1 MVILLCRCVWLQAW
15 APAARISLTTLLV
28 CCAVSVES
36 AFGQA
41 APPRPLGRDLPVY
54 RPARD
59 EAGQPPA
66 GAMENPTDQIALR
79 DALALALQQNP
90 ELAAFAWEVRAREAR
105 ALQAG
110 RRPNPI
116 ITSDVEDL
124 GASVGPDGPD
134 GGARPQTTILLSQII
149 ELGGKRV
156 ARQRAATLSRDLAD
170 WDFETARI
178 DVLTR
183 VARAY
188 VDVLTSQQAVALARQ
203 SVGIAEAVRQAVAAR
218 VGAGVVSPIEQTKA
232 EVAAATARIEAN
244 RAERALDAD
253 RRSLAALWGAREA
266 RFASASG
273 DLAVVPEIPAFETLQ
288 AQLSENPELARWAAE
303 IAQREAA
310 LDVERSRRV
319 PDVAIGAGYRRLSA
333 IDANALVVSASLG
346 LPIFDR
352 NRDAVR
358 EASARVNRALAEQRA
373 SEARVTTLL
382 ADAYRTLATARDEV
396 TALAS
401 DVLPG
406 ARSAFDAVQ
415 EGYRLGRFGLLE
427 VLDAQ
432 RTLVGA
438 NAQYLRALSDFHKA
452 AADVERL
459 VGAPLSPAG
468 SAGGIR

>member
-1 MVILLCRCVWLQAW
+1 
-15 APAARISLTTLLV
+15 
-28 CCAVSVES
+28 
-36 AFGQA
+36 
-41 APPRPLGRDLPVY
+41 
-54 RPARD
+54 
-59 EAGQPPA
+59 
-66 GAMENPTDQIALR
+66 
-79 DALALALQQNP
+79 
-90 ELAAFAWEVRAREAR
+90 
-105 ALQAG
+105 
-110 RRPNPI
+110 
-116 ITSDVEDL
+116 
-124 GASVGPDGPD
+124 
-134 GGARPQTTILLSQII
+134 
-149 ELGGKRV
+149 
-156 ARQRAATLSRDLAD
+156 
-170 WDFETARI
+170 
-178 DVLTR
+178 
-183 VARAY
+183 
-188 VDVLTSQQAVALARQ
+188 
-203 SVGIAEAVRQAVAAR
+203 
-218 VGAGVVSPIEQTKA
+218 
-232 EVAAATARIEAN
+232 
-244 RAERALDAD
+244 
-253 RRSLAALWGAREA
+253 
-266 RFASASG
+266 
-273 DLAVVPEIPAFETLQ
+273 VPEIPAFETLH